1 MTVDVARRQALLDA
15 KLRALVSGRW
25 GPLPPSATP
34 GTFPGGATIRYEG
47 SGWVLAQDQPERALG
62 AALAWASQAGV
73 EELHVLAEAS
83 AGALARRAA
92 AFAEPP
98 TVWLVEGT
106 KVGPAPPEQLAAQAP
121 VPPEVAA
128 LTTMLE
134 DAGVEPVVE
143 HGVLLG
149 EVLGLEV
156 VRVVTEEFGP
166 RLEVGVGRFD
176 RDLQRLVHPD
186 RAPQEALVSAAAVVR
201 RLRRAGAPSHQAN
214 QLAKERWLRAV
225 VVANPELVGA
235 TSLAPVPSPVKRGN
249 LRQRAPAPA
258 AGLDVRGDPML
269 AVCSTGIDLDLVPA
283 ASDARL
289 ADERRPR
296 LVLAVPEADDHPFT
310 RELAAALAEPA
321 EVVAVPGDWRRL
333 GSA

>member
-15 KLRALVSGRW
+15 KLRALVSDRW
-25 GPLPPSATP
+25 GPLPPTASR
-34 GTFPGGATIRYEG
+34 GTFPGGATIRHEG

-73 EELHVLAEAS
+73 DHLHVLAEAS
-83 AGALARRAA
+83 AGLLARRAA
-92 AFAEPP
+92 AFSRPP
-98 TVWLVEGT
+98 AVWLVEGRN
-106 KVGPAPPEQLAAQAP
+106 VVPAAPEELTPQAP
-121 VPPEVAA
+121 VPPEVASLA
-128 LTTMLE
+128 AMLE

-143 HGVLLG
+143 HGLLLG

-156 VRVVTEEFGP
+156 VRVVAEDFGP

-176 RDLQRLVHPD
+176 RDLHRLVHPD
-186 RAPQEALVSAAAVVR
+186 RAPQEALAAAAALVR

-225 VVANPELVGA
+225 VVAHPELVGA
-235 TSLAPVPSPVKRGN
+235 TSLAPVPSPVLRAN

-258 AGLDVRGDPML
+258 AGLDLRGDPVL
-269 AVCSTGIDLDLVPA
+269 AVCSTGIDLDLVPVA
-283 ASDARL
+283 ADARL

-296 LVLAVPEADDHPFT
+296 LVLVVPEADDHPFT
-310 RELAAALAEPA
+310 RELASALAEPA

-333 GSA
+333 GSL